1 MAVTA
6 VGAKPRPMPVSFD
19 PDILRRSEMFAGL
32 AREALEAV
40 VAAGSVRRL
49 PAGTRVFAQ
58 GDPGVSGHSLLEGRV
73 KIVQARIDGGQSVLR
88 FIGPGEMYGTVAALM
103 NQAFPADAIAVVDSV
118 EIWWTIPALRQLIR
132 QHPEIGL
139 RSTAAAGARLMDL
152 QSRMGE
158 LTGERVEQR
167 IARTLLRL
175 MERAG
180 RPTDDGIEIDFPIT
194 RQDLAEM
201 AGSTL
206 HTVSR
211 TLAALDHRGV
221 TGSARRRIIVRDPR
235 ALSQLAEHGVG

>member
-1 MAVTA
+1 
-6 VGAKPRPMPVSFD
+6 MPIAFD
-19 PDILRRSEMFAGL
+19 LNILRRSDMFSGL
-32 AREALEAV
+32 APEALEAV

-49 PAGTRVFAQ
+49 SAGTRVFAQ
-58 GDPGVSGHSLLEGRV
+58 GDPGISGHSLLEGRV
-73 KIVQARIDGGQSVLR
+73 KIVQTRVDGGQAVLR

-103 NQAFPADAIAVVDSV
+103 NQAFPADAVTVVDSV

-132 QHPEIGL
+132 QYPEIGL
-139 RSTAAAGARLMDL
+139 HSTAAAGARLMDL

-175 MERAG
+175 MEKAG
-180 RPTDDGIEIDFPIT
+180 RPTGGGIEIDFPIT

-211 TLAALDHRGV
+211 TLAALDQRGV
-221 TGSARRRIIVRDPR
+221 TGSARRRIVVRDPR
-235 ALSQLAEHGVG
+235 ALTQLAEHGMN

>member
-1 MAVTA
+1 
-6 VGAKPRPMPVSFD
+6 
-19 PDILRRSEMFAGL
+19 MFAGL
-32 AREALEAV
+32 TAEALEAV
-40 VAAGSVRRL
+40 VGAGSVRRL

-73 KIVQARIDGGQSVLR
+73 KIVQTRVDGGQSVLR

-103 NQAFPADAIAVVDSV
+103 NQAFPADAVAVVDSV
-118 EIWWTIPALRQLIR
+118 EIWWGVPALRQLIR
-132 QHPEIGL
+132 RFPEIGL

-152 QSRMGE
+152 QSRMAE

-175 MERAG
+175 METAG
-180 RPTDDGIEIDFPIT
+180 RPTGAGIEIDFPIT

-201 AGSTL
+201 SGSTL

-211 TLAALDHRGV
+211 TLAAMDQRGV

-235 ALSQLAEHGVG
+235 ALTHLAEHGAA